1 MHELSLLEN
10 VRTILEEHA
19 RSQHFQIVENI
30 TLEIGVLS
38 CVELDA
44 LTFAFAAVM
53 KDSLAEYADLK
64 FKRIEGQGRCF
75 ECGQL
80 TPMLELYDVCAHC
93 GHFRLEIVNGL
104 EMKITELKVR

>member
-10 VRTILEEHA
+10 VRTILEAHA
-19 RSQHFQIVENI
+19 CSQHFQTVENI
-30 TLEIGVLS
+30 TLEIGALS

-44 LTFAFAAVM
+44 LTFAFESVM
-53 KDSLAEYADLK
+53 KESLAENAELK
-64 FKRIEGQGRCF
+64 FKRIEGQGRCV

-80 TPMLELYDVCAHC
+80 TTMLELYDVCAHC
-93 GHFRLEIVNGL
+93 GHFRLEIMSGL

>member
-19 RSQHFQIVENI
+19 RSQHFQTVENI

-44 LTFAFAAVM
+44 LTFAFASVM
-53 KDSLAEYADLK
+53 KDSLAEYAELK

-75 ECGQL
+75 ECSQL

-93 GHFRLEIVNGL
+93 GHFRVEIVSGL